1 MKIFLAK
8 IFIILIGFYL
18 LFQLTIGL
26 TINNF
31 KQKFIL
37 LTSKGQ
43 QQIYKEKILNEI
55 KDANKKENIFSEEE
69 RVIISNFIKKIIK
82 ELKLE

>member
-8 IFIILIGFYL
+8 TFIILIGLYL

-55 KDANKKENIFSEEE
+55 KDVNKKENIFSEEE